1 MTRCGTVNYM
11 APEVHYCIGHGRAA
25 DFWSFGAFA
34 FDMMC
39 ADFPVKSCQYKVPIK
54 YPAFLSKEAV
64 SLLQG
69 LLQTGELSAD
79 LWRHVVIFEDAQW
92 IAFALPDPAA
102 LGLIPSV
109 PDNLFLN

>member
-79 LWRHVVIFEDAQW
+79 LW
-92 IAFALPDPAA
+92 
-102 LGLIPSV
+102 
-109 PDNLFLN
+109 